1 MKKLLAL
8 LVVFVLIFSL
18 CACSKPQEKT
28 ETEQN
33 TVTEA
38 DPGKTAEGDDI
49 PTDKNMPDEE
59 VPEKAEKEPEKE
71 KLRSTKYI
79 EIIRSKKYTLK
90 ARVLENGQASTMT
103 TSVNGADKAMDAN
116 LADGTRATL
125 ISKGGKNYIVDYE
138 NQIVMVT
145 KADVAT
151 SASGLPAENLND
163 EGLTYYSKGTGTFA
177 GKSHEYEL
185 YKSSNGD
192 VIKFFYDGNKLIGME
207 TPAEDGSDNT
217 LEIQEL
223 SAGFDAKSFELP
235 ANYPQF
241 DLSQAE

>member
-8 LVVFVLIFSL
+8 LLVFVLVFSV
-18 CACSKPQEKT
+18 CACSNTEKS
-28 ETEQN
+28 ETEKDTTTQ
-33 TVTEA
+33 TQQ
-38 DPGKTAEGDDI
+38 DKTAEGDDI

-59 VPEKAEKEPEKE
+59 VPDVAEKEPEKE
-71 KLRSTKYI
+71 KLRSAKYI
-79 EIIRSKKYTLK
+79 DIIKSKSYTLK

-116 LADGTRATL
+116 FADGTRATL
-125 ISKGGKNYIVDYE
+125 ISKGGKNYVVDYE

-145 KADVAT
+145 TASVAT
-151 SASGLPAENLND
+151 SASGLPAENISA

-177 GKSHEYEL
+177 GKSYEYEL
-185 YKSSNGD
+185 YKSANGD
-192 VIKFFYDGNKLIGME
+192 VIKFFYNGDKLIGME
-207 TPAEDGSDNT
+207 TPAQDGSDNT

-223 SAGFDAKSFELP
+223 RAGFDAKSFELP

-241 DLSQAE
+241 DLSTAE